1 LRIAS
6 LIDMAVQGDGTPPD
20 RGSFDKATVDRWQVY
35 GGMAGVAALL
45 LSVVGGIK
53 DQVPLSLVAAGV
65 VTLVGV
71 WLLYRWGRRP
81 RQQLTKHF
89 VVPVLLTVVGAVTGG
104 VLVGLELRPA
114 GGSAQPA
121 ATGTT
126 STTTTTTSAAQVGT
140 DRSSTTTTTPP
151 TTDTSA
157 GHTSGDFRAE
167 RIALSWSYAID
178 FDSPEADN
186 RGVLPDLTS
195 QAEIEYIGGLRGRDL
210 GVVSGKPSQQDC
222 VRATELLDYVPE
234 EMLVKDAA
242 FCAKTSEGRWSR
254 FIVVK
259 AGDNRLEFD
268 LVVWE
273 KQA

>member
-1 LRIAS
+1 
-6 LIDMAVQGDGTPPD
+6 MAVQGGGPPPD
-20 RGSFDKATVDRWQVY
+20 RATFDKATVDRRQVF
-35 GGMAGVAALL
+35 GGMAGVAGLL
-45 LSVVGGIK
+45 VSVFGGIK
-53 DQVPLSLVAAGV
+53 DHVPLSLFAAGA

-81 RQQLTKHF
+81 RQHLTKHF
-89 VVPVLLTVVGAVTGG
+89 VLPVLLTVVGAATGG
-104 VLVGLELRPA
+104 VLGGLELRPT

-121 ATGTT
+121 V
-126 STTTTTTSAAQVGT
+126 TTTTATTTPTTTSATQART
-140 DRSSTTTTTPP
+140 DRSSTTTAPAA
-151 TTDTSA
+151 DTSA
-157 GHTSGDFRAE
+157 AGAPGEFRSE

-178 FDSPEADN
+178 FDAPDAEN
-186 RGVLPDLTS
+186 RGVLQDLTN
-195 QAEIEYIGGLRGRDL
+195 QAEIEYIDGLRGRDL
-210 GVVSGKPSQQDC
+210 GVVTGKPSQQDC

>member
-35 GGMAGVAALL
+35 GGMAGVAGLL

-81 RQQLTKHF
+81 DQQLTKHF

-104 VLVGLELRPA
+104 VLVGLELRPT

-121 ATGTT
+121 VTT
-126 STTTTTTSAAQVGT
+126 TTAATTTTTTSATQART
-140 DRSSTTTTTPP
+140 DRTTTTTTTPAA
-151 TTDTSA
+151 DTSA
-157 GHTSGDFRAE
+157 VGAPGEFRSE